1 MCLKTKNKPRENIT
15 SGQEQKE
22 IQENLKSKIGTS
34 RCENRKSIKSGFS

>member
-22 IQENLKSKIGTS
+22 IQENLKSKMGTS

>member
-34 RCENRKSIKSGFS
+34 RCENHKSIKSGFP